1 MRKSNQFAKI
11 SLTLTLAVI
20 MTLALVGS
28 AGATE
33 GAPESDNGVIPVYL
47 AGNPSCTDLGY
58 VYGTKWDYPDT
69 STGGTYPLGIGT
81 VTWSTDGV
89 YVDWNSTFGVDA
101 VIVKG
106 GPNANSYVYFPPAES
121 YGDGG
126 LASPINPNTGEPFG
140 LSHVEFCYDYE
151 VVVNKTDHTT
161 FTRQYQWTIDKVG
174 DQTAITLKL
183 GQQFLVNYAV
193 TVDATFVDSDW
204 AVDGVINIYN
214 PDPTYPAILTG
225 VADEISGFGAVAVDC
240 GVTFPYE
247 LAALG
252 TLECTYTTPLPDGI
266 QRVNLATVTTDPT
279 SKVGGGSDTADV
291 IFGDPTYLVDECI
304 DVGDNRYG
312 YLGTCT
318 WEELPK
324 TFTYSVYVG
333 PFNACG
339 RYQYTNTAWFVSND
353 TGATGSD
360 SWTIDVNIPCECGCT
375 LTQGYWKTHSI
386 YGPAPADPDWYKI
399 GDFDKDGISEGP
411 DEGFFLSGQTWY
423 EVFWTAP
430 AGNAYYNLAH
440 QYMAARLNIFNGA
453 SFPSSVNSAI
463 ASATNFFRTKT
474 PTATLTKTQRNQL
487 LKWTDTLDQ
496 YNNGLIGPGHCSE

>member
-1 MRKSNQFAKI
+1 MKSIRQAKI
-11 SLTLTLAVI
+11 SVTLLLAFI
-20 MTLALVGS
+20 MALALVGS
-28 AGATE
+28 AGAEE
-33 GAPESDNGVIPVYL
+33 GVPPSDNGVDPVYL
-47 AGNPSCTDLGY
+47 TGNPSCTDLGY
-58 VYGTKWDYPDT
+58 VHGTKWDYPDD

-81 VTWSTDGV
+81 VTWWTDGV
-89 YVDWNSTFGVDA
+89 YVDWLSTFGVDA

-106 GPNANSYVYFPPAES
+106 GPNANSYVYFPPTES

-126 LASPINPNTGEPFG
+126 LVSPINPSNGSPYG

-151 VVVNKTDHTT
+151 VVVTKSADTT

-174 DQTAITLKL
+174 DQTSLTLKV
-183 GQQFLVNYAV
+183 GQQFLVNYSV
-193 TVDATFVDSDW
+193 TVDATFLDSDW
-204 AVDGVINIYN
+204 AVNGIIKVYN
-214 PDPTYPAILTG
+214 PDPIYPAILTG
-225 VADEISGFGAVAVDC
+225 VTDEIVGFGTVAVDC

-247 LAALG
+247 LAAG
-252 TLECTYTTPLPDGI
+252 GVLECAYTTPLPDGT
-266 QRVNLATVTTDPT
+266 QRVNVATVTTDPD
-279 SKVGGGSDTADV
+279 SKVGGGSGLADV
-291 IFGDPTYLVDECI
+291 IFDDPTYLVDECI
-304 DVGDNRYG
+304 EVGDNRYG

-339 RYQYTNTAWFVSND
+339 QYQYTNTAWFVSND

-360 SWTIDVNIPCECGCT
+360 TWTINVNIPCECGCT

-386 YGPAPADPDWYKI
+386 YGPAPSDPDWYKI

-411 DEGFFLSGQTWY
+411 DEAFFLSGQTWY

-440 QYMAARLNIFNGA
+440 QYMAARLNIANGA
-453 SFPSSVNSAI
+453 SFPTSVNSALNS
-463 ASATNFFRTKT
+463 ASNFFRTKT
-474 PTATLTKTQRNQL
+474 PTSALTKTQRTQA
-487 LKWTDTLDQ
+487 LKWADTLDQ